1 MKNEYIFSEKE
12 TSLEIEVLK
21 SVLYLVDK
29 VKLSSASLISLFGV
43 TAISFRT
50 KLNNSFQCIAIFKS
64 HLSQYLLQALG
75 SHPRQVLPSSSR

>member
-50 KLNNSFQCIAIFKS
+50 KLNNSFQCIAIKS

-75 SHPRQVLPSSSR
+75 SHPRQVLPTSSR